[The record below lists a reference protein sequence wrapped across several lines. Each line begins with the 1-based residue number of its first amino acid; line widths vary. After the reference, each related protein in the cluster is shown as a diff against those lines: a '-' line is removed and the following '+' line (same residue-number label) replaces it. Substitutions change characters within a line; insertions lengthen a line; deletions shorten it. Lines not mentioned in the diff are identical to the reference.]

1 MKASEF
7 SFKKGLYQLN
17 PQPNFNFQ
25 LNRVI
30 MWDGGRLEEFLCVY
44 LYTEKSPPSDILIPG
59 KGRSDYDFNVS

>member
-7 SFKKGLYQLN
+7 SFKKGLNQLN

-44 LYTEKSPPSDILIPG
+44 LYTEKSPAFRYTDTR
-59 KGRSDYDFNVS
+59 KGEIRL